1 MHIINNAK
9 SKFKRAPE
17 LTFKDYLGAL
27 PEGNKIINVGRG
39 IGYGYEHN
47 YEESIKSILDSYQKY
62 DSNFE
67 SVLTNCTVHDDRHP
81 SLLMSWIPSWK
92 FKSEYICAFHC
103 FAGCKRKDLVS
114 YFNMRL
120 AHKLKAIDNYWKEK
134 KNKKKEDQRLR
145 KEAFRSVNSW
155 LIERGL

>member
-1 MHIINNAK
+1 MTNTLTSE

-27 PEGNKIINVGRG
+27 PEGNKIIYVGKTE
-39 IGYGYEHN
+39 GYGKKEVDP
-47 YEESIKSILDSYQKY
+47 SIQSILDTYG
-62 DSNFE
+62 DVE
-67 SVLTNCTVHDDRHP
+67 SILTNCTVHDDRHP

-103 FAGCKRKDLVS
+103 FAGCSRKDLVS

>member
-1 MHIINNAK
+1 MTTTKKSK
-9 SKFKRAPE
+9 SKFERAPG

-47 YEESIKSILDSYQKY
+47 YEESIKSILDSYHH
-62 DSNFE
+62 DPNFD

-92 FKSEYICAFHC
+92 FKSEYMCAFHC
-103 FAGCKRKDLVS
+103 FAGCPRKDLVS

-120 AHKLKAIDNYWKEK
+120 AHKLEAIDEYWKE
-134 KNKKKEDQRLR
+134 NKKEKKEGER
-145 KEAFRSVNSW
+145 KQKQAHRNVDEW
-155 LIERGL
+155 LTDRGL